1 MPLLHKSDNCGLLLF
16 VLPGATIL
24 KLKTSSFI
32 GIRWEKKTTILWPP
46 ANEIVAGKEN
56 QWMLK
61 AISERNWYL
70 VLTGYL
76 LKAKKKQLNPVIKFS
91 IIINGTDGL
100 KVPLSTQ
107 HHLWNILAKNV

>member
-1 MPLLHKSDNCGLLLF
+1 M
-16 VLPGATIL
+16 
-24 KLKTSSFI
+24 
-32 GIRWEKKTTILWPP
+32 
-46 ANEIVAGKEN
+46 KETDTH
-56 QWMLK
+56 
-61 AISERNWYL
+61 L

-107 HHLWNILAKNV
+107 HHL